1 MTFAECKFGAG
12 VKSAVCVVKAV
23 QGDTK
28 RKQLEFVFKAN
39 KFTEKG
45 VTPVRDKLP
54 HWVVTRIRKNGR

>member
-1 MTFAECKFGAG
+1 
-12 VKSAVCVVKAV
+12 V